1 MPCVEILKTLGK
13 CRNQIRLRRRQA
25 QRFAAWSSSGCA
37 RDAKPRAS
45 AACLHCATARN
56 FADGL
61 AEDWDG
67 MVGSVVV
74 QRAVT
79 SGVIA
84 PVTRGRTSSLFSMTT
99 VHSAPDLSRQFVSSR
114 LRAPSI
120 SLGLATQ

>member
-1 MPCVEILKTLGK
+1 MPKPDQTPEAPSAT
-13 CRNQIRLRRRQA
+13 IRSLERLWLRARCG
-25 QRFAAWSSSGCA
+25 AADVGRLLALCNDESFVG
-37 RDAKPRAS
+37 
-45 AACLHCATARN
+45 
-56 FADGL
+56 GI
-61 AEDWDG
+61 AEDWNG
-67 MVGSVVV
+67 VVGPVVV

-114 LRAPSI
+114 LRAPSM